1 MAPPRIPLELL
12 RGILLLLCLFFA
24 YQFGRAV
31 VRVRRGGRG
40 ARVHGWGIRTALTA
54 AALAWRHALDFT
66 VIGAW
71 VLAAAAFALGA
82 WMAARP
88 QAPQEDLTKEIFPD

>member
-24 YQFGRAV
+24 YSFGRAV
-31 VRVRRGGRG
+31 VRVRRGERG
-40 ARVHGWGIRTALTA
+40 ARAYGWGIRTAVTA
-54 AALAWRHALDFT
+54 AALAWRHALDLT

-71 VLAAAAFALGA
+71 VLGGAAFALGV
-82 WMAARP
+82 WVETRP
-88 QAPQEDLTKEIFPD
+88 RTPQEDLTRQIFPE

>member
-24 YQFGRAV
+24 CQFGRAV
-31 VRVRRGGRG
+31 VRSRRG
-40 ARVHGWGIRTALTA
+40 ARGARALGWGIRTALTA
-54 AALAWRHALDFT
+54 AALAWRHALDVT

-71 VLAAAAFALGA
+71 VLAAGAFALGV
-82 WMAARP
+82 WMETRP
-88 QAPQEDLTKEIFPD
+88 RTPPEDLTKEIFPD